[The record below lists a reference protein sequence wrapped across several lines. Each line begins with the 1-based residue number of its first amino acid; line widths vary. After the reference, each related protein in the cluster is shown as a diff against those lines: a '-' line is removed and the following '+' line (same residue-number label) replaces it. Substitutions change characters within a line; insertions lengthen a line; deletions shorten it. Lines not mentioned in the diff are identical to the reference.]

1 MKRLF
6 YSDLIAITSSVI
18 NNADEKA
25 QKHLEPEF
33 KDFLANFYT
42 EALAGTLVD
51 WVREKHIRDKEK
63 TILYLKIIIQTSLN
77 HFNL

>member
-51 WVREKHIRDKEK
+51 WVRDKEK